1 MNPLNRTRDL
11 PPAPPLPFV
20 GKRRTSSAQFGAVTV
35 ERRGVPAAPFG
46 EAFHFLSRTS
56 WPIFCVIFVAWYLL
70 LNAVFGTLYYIDA
83 GGIENAR
90 PGSFFD
96 AFMFSVQTIATIG
109 YGHMAP
115 KSTFAN
121 MVVLS
126 ESIVAFLGMSLW
138 TGLAFSRFSRPTSH
152 VLFSKAAV
160 ITTDDGAPT
169 LMFRVANGRGNRII
183 DASISVTML
192 KSEINAEGVAWRR
205 QLTLPLVRDRSPVFA
220 LTWTV
225 LHRIEPG
232 SPLSNLSEPGNVRMA
247 PQLVVSLT
255 GIDDTFGQ
263 PIHATYYYDA
273 PAILP
278 GQRFIDMA
286 SNGADGRLILDF
298 DLFDAVEPDGADGGI
313 LKTAEKAKD
322 LVAP

>member
-1 MNPLNRTRDL
+1 MKQKARAKVLL
-11 PPAPPLPFV
+11 SALPLPFA
-20 GKRRTSSAQFGAVTV
+20 GQRRTSAGQFGAVTV

-46 EAFHFLSRTS
+46 EAFHFLARTT
-56 WPIFCVIFVAWYLL
+56 WPVFCLIFVAWYLL
-70 LNAVFGTLYYIDA
+70 LNALFGTLYYFDA

-121 MVVLS
+121 MVVLT

-152 VLFSKAAV
+152 VLFSKIAV
-160 ITTDDGAPT
+160 ITTDNGLPT

-183 DASISVTML
+183 DASISVTVL
-192 KSEINAEGVAWRR
+192 KSEINQEGVAWRR
-205 QLTLPLVRDRSPVFA
+205 QFTLPLVRDRSPVFA

-232 SPLSNLSEPGNVRMA
+232 SPLSALTSSTNVRMS

-263 PIHATYYYDA
+263 PIHATQYYDA
-273 PAILP
+273 PNILP

-286 SNGADGRLILDF
+286 SNGPDGRLILDF
-298 DLFDAVEPDGADGGI
+298 ELFDAVEADGSDDGSVSTI
-313 LKTAEKAKD
+313 PRAKD
-322 LVAP
+322 LAAS

>member
-1 MNPLNRTRDL
+1 MKPKARAKDL
-11 PPAPPLPFV
+11 LQALPLPFA
-20 GKRRTSSAQFGAVTV
+20 GQRRTSSGQFGAVTV

-46 EAFHFLSRTS
+46 EAFHFLARTS
-56 WPIFCVIFVAWYLL
+56 WPMFCLIFVVWYLL
-70 LNAVFGTLYYIDA
+70 LNAIFGTLYYLDR

-121 MVVLS
+121 MIVLT

-152 VLFSKAAV
+152 VLFSKVAV
-160 ITTDDGAPT
+160 VTTDDGAPT

-192 KSEINAEGVAWRR
+192 KSEINQEGVAWRR
-205 QLTLPLVRDRSPVFA
+205 QITLPLVRERSPVFA

-225 LHRIEPG
+225 LHRIDAG
-232 SPLSNLSEPGNVRMA
+232 SPLADLASPANVRMT

-273 PAILP
+273 PAILS
-278 GQRFIDMA
+278 GQRFVNMA
-286 SNGADGRLILDF
+286 TNEPGGHLILDF
-298 DLFDAVEPDGADGGI
+298 ELFDAVEPDGSDDGS
-313 LKTAEKAKD
+313 KRNTQKARD

>member
-1 MNPLNRTRDL
+1 MKPRARAKEVLSGL
-11 PPAPPLPFV
+11 PLPFA
-20 GKRRTSSAQFGAVTV
+20 GQRRTSAGQFGAVTV

-46 EAFHFLSRTS
+46 EAFHFLARTS
-56 WPIFCVIFVAWYLL
+56 WPVFCLIFVAWYLL
-70 LNAVFGTLYYIDA
+70 LNAIFGTLYFLDA

-90 PGSFFD
+90 AGSFFD

-121 MVVLS
+121 MVV
-126 ESIVAFLGMSLW
+126 AFLGMSLW

-152 VLFSKAAV
+152 VLFSKIAV
-160 ITTDDGAPT
+160 ITSDNGVPT

-192 KSEINAEGVAWRR
+192 KSEINQEGVAWRR
-205 QLTLPLVRDRSPVFA
+205 QFTLPLVRDRSPVFA

-232 SPLSNLSEPGNVRMA
+232 SPLSALTSATNVRMA

-263 PIHATYYYDA
+263 PIHATQYYDA
-273 PAILP
+273 PNILS

-286 SNGADGRLILDF
+286 SNGPDGRLILDF
-298 DLFDAVEPDGADGGI
+298 ELFDAVESDGSDDGSVLTI
-313 LKTAEKAKD
+313 PHARDFAAT
-322 LVAP
+322 

>member
-1 MNPLNRTRDL
+1 MKPKARAQNMLQAL
-11 PPAPPLPFV
+11 PLPFA
-20 GKRRTSSAQFGAVTV
+20 GQRRTSSGQFGAVTV

-46 EAFHFLSRTS
+46 EAFHLLARTS
-56 WPIFCVIFVAWYLL
+56 WPMFCLIFVVWYLL
-70 LNAVFGTLYYIDA
+70 LNAIFGTLYCLDR

-109 YGHMAP
+109 YGHMVP

-121 MVVLS
+121 MIVLT

-138 TGLAFSRFSRPTSH
+138 TGLAFSRFSRPTAH
-152 VLFSKAAV
+152 VLFSKVAV
-160 ITTDDGAPT
+160 VTTDDAAPT

-192 KSEINAEGVAWRR
+192 KSEINQEGVAWRR
-205 QLTLPLVRDRSPVFA
+205 QITLPLVRDRSPVFA

-225 LHRIEPG
+225 LHRIDAG
-232 SPLSNLSEPGNVRMA
+232 SPLADLAAPANVRMT

-273 PAILP
+273 PAILS
-278 GQRFIDMA
+278 GQRFVNMA
-286 SNGADGRLILDF
+286 TNEPGGRLILDF
-298 DLFDAVEPDGADGGI
+298 ELFDAVEDDGS
-313 LKTAEKAKD
+313 KRSTQKAKD
-322 LVAP
+322 LAAS

>member
-1 MNPLNRTRDL
+1 MKPKARAKDL
-11 PPAPPLPFV
+11 LQKLPLPFA
-20 GKRRTSSAQFGAVTV
+20 GQRRTSSGQFGAVTV

-46 EAFHFLSRTS
+46 EAFHFLARAS
-56 WPIFCVIFVAWYLL
+56 WPMFCLIFVAWYLM
-70 LNAVFGTLYYIDA
+70 LNAIFGTLYYLDR

-121 MVVLS
+121 MIVLT

-138 TGLAFSRFSRPTSH
+138 TGLAFSRFSRPTAH
-152 VLFSKAAV
+152 VLFSKVAV
-160 ITTDDGAPT
+160 VTTDDGAPT

-192 KSEINAEGVAWRR
+192 KSEINQEGVAWRR
-205 QLTLPLVRDRSPVFA
+205 QITLPLVRERSPVFA

-225 LHRIEPG
+225 LHRIDAG
-232 SPLSNLSEPGNVRMA
+232 SPLADLASPANVRMT

-255 GIDDTFGQ
+255 GVDDTFGQ

-273 PAILP
+273 PAILSGRRFVNMATNEP
-278 GQRFIDMA
+278 G
-286 SNGADGRLILDF
+286 GHLILDF
-298 DLFDAVEPDGADGGI
+298 ELFDAVEPDGSYDGSMRRT
-313 LKTAEKAKD
+313 LKAKD
-322 LVAP
+322 LAAS